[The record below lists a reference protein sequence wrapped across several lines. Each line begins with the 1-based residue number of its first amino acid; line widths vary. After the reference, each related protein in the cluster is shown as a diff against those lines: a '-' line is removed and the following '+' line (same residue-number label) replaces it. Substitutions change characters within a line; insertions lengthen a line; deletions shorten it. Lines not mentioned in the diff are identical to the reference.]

1 MSGSCL
7 VMSLKII
14 TLVLTFPCFP
24 FSSPWWERLGEDKKS
39 YIVLKERIFLRHCQE
54 CSDVAISRTQS
65 FFIFLLL
72 DKGKL

>member
-1 MSGSCL
+1 MFS
-7 VMSLKII
+7 I
-14 TLVLTFPCFP
+14 FPL
-24 FSSPWWERLGEDKKS
+24 PWWERIKVRGRKKS